1 MLIEPPETPDIGPQS
16 TDGEIV
22 ELAQAATAGAES
34 IGQITVL
41 QGTVTITRTDGT
53 KVKASDGAPIFQGD
67 VIETGSGAIGITFA
81 DDSVFSLAEQ
91 GRMTIDEM
99 IYDPGTQSGKSAI
112 GLTSG
117 VFTFVS
123 GQIAKT
129 DVGAMTITTPVA
141 VIGIRGTAGGGKAAP
156 EGNPNTFTM
165 FSDPGG
171 GTGEMTIT
179 TLGGAQTLSTPNQT
193 TQISSAYVPP
203 TIPVTLPASAV
214 ARFYANARAVA
225 PPPPT
230 SPGVTGGGATGDEA
244 AEGGPTEAEVAEA
257 AAEAEAAAAAE
268 AEAVAEAEALAAEAE
283 AAAAVAGDAEAEAA
297 EAKAAELAAEAEST
311 AAAAEAQATE
321 AEAAQAKAVAAE
333 AVHAE
338 AKATV
343 EARAQAIAAFQG
355 PGPGGFG
362 SEGPGPGGF
371 STIIEAGEQAA
382 EAAFDQAMLGG
393 GSLEDAF
400 FAATKAA
407 TKAGFDKVLET
418 NPMFYGTDKSIK
430 SVLNSVADNVIL
442 KLTGNIDLLSAGT
455 GNGVGYNDATQRN
468 SQNEI
473 EHLTEDAVGEI
484 AGIFF
489 EKILG
494 GDGVVDE
501 EAKFFEAFFDDPFS
515 AFEDEFF
522 FAEENF
528 FGPDI
533 FGPDIFGPV
542 NFFFDEGPKDEF
554 LFFFDEGPDNF
565 IPDEF
570 DFSGVTIIGGDGDD
584 TLTGFAGNDTLEGGK
599 GKDTLNGGSGA
610 DTYFY
615 LATTDGSTTPGSGD
629 VIATANFVSGTDEFV
644 FKSSAFGDGGLSFG
658 VGITDVPFDNDID
671 DTLANLETA
680 ADTDREAYFVELTD
694 STLNAA
700 LFFSIDTAVA
710 AGDAADGKGFIIV
723 DNGVDTKILFDPD
736 FSAASNGS
744 LIEIVTI
751 TGLADGGT
759 ITNEDLLVVD
769 VPT

>member
-1 MLIEPPETPDIGPQS
+1 
-16 TDGEIV
+16 
-22 ELAQAATAGAES
+22 
-34 IGQITVL
+34 
-41 QGTVTITRTDGT
+41 
-53 KVKASDGAPIFQGD
+53 
-67 VIETGSGAIGITFA
+67 
-81 DDSVFSLAEQ
+81 
-91 GRMTIDEM
+91 
-99 IYDPGTQSGKSAI
+99 
-112 GLTSG
+112 
-117 VFTFVS
+117 
-123 GQIAKT
+123 
-129 DVGAMTITTPVA
+129 
-141 VIGIRGTAGGGKAAP
+141 
-156 EGNPNTFTM
+156 
-165 FSDPGG
+165 
-171 GTGEMTIT
+171 
-179 TLGGAQTLSTPNQT
+179 
-193 TQISSAYVPP
+193 
-203 TIPVTLPASAV
+203 
-214 ARFYANARAVA
+214 
-225 PPPPT
+225 
-230 SPGVTGGGATGDEA
+230 
-244 AEGGPTEAEVAEA
+244 
-257 AAEAEAAAAAE
+257 
-268 AEAVAEAEALAAEAE
+268 
-283 AAAAVAGDAEAEAA
+283 
-297 EAKAAELAAEAEST
+297 
-311 AAAAEAQATE
+311 
-321 AEAAQAKAVAAE
+321 
-333 AVHAE
+333 
-338 AKATV
+338 
-343 EARAQAIAAFQG
+343 
-355 PGPGGFG
+355 
-362 SEGPGPGGF
+362 
-371 STIIEAGEQAA
+371 
-382 EAAFDQAMLGG
+382 MLGG

-430 SVLNSVADNVIL
+430 SVLNSVTDNVIL

-484 AGIFF
+484 ASIFF
-489 EKILG
+489 ENILG

-522 FAEENF
+522 FAEESF

-542 NFFFDEGPKDEF
+542 TFFFDEGPKDEF

-570 DFSGVTIIGGDGDD
+570 DFSGVTNIGGDGDD
-584 TLTGFAGNDTLEGGK
+584 IIDGSDGNDLLVGGDGDDTITGFAGNDTLEGGK

-629 VIATANFVSGTDEFV
+629 VIATANFVSGTDKFV

-671 DTLANLETA
+671 DTLTNLTTA
-680 ADTDREAYFVELTD
+680 ANTDREAYFVELTD
-694 STLNAA
+694 STLNGT
-700 LFFSIDTAVA
+700 LFNSIDTAVA

-723 DNGVDTKILFDPD
+723 DNGTDTKILFDPD

-759 ITNEDLLVVD
+759 ITNEDLQVVD